1 MSIFVA
7 DEQTETLDLP
17 PLRSLAELV
26 LSEDGYPPSS
36 EVTMLL
42 VSDEEM
48 SSYNKRFLDRDGP
61 TDVLAF
67 PVEDL
72 TPGVVPD
79 VDINGPPL
87 LLGDIIIAPSYI
99 SRQASEMGVTFE
111 DELSLMVVHGILHL
125 LGYDHQNDEEAEAM
139 EQRERELLAKVGK
152 ERR

>member
-7 DEQTETLDLP
+7 DEQGEDIDLAGI
-17 PLRSLAELV
+17 RSLAELV
-26 LSEDGYPPSS
+26 LDEEGFPEDT
-36 EVTMLL
+36 EATLLL

-48 SSYNKRFLDRDGP
+48 VAYNRRFLDREGP

-72 TPGVVPD
+72 EAGVVPD
-79 VDINGPPL
+79 RESNQPPL

-99 SRQASEMGVTFE
+99 RRQARSFEISFE
-111 DELSLMVVHGILHL
+111 DELALMVVHGLLHL
-125 LGYDHQNDEEAEAM
+125 LGYDHQEDLSAEQM
-139 EQRERELLAKVGK
+139 EGRERELLSRIGV

>member
-79 VDINGPPL
+79 VDTNGPPL

-99 SRQASEMGVTFE
+99 SRQAAEMGVTFE

>member
-7 DEQTETLDLP
+7 DEQTEPLDLP

-79 VDINGPPL
+79 VDTNGPPL

-99 SRQASEMGVTFE
+99 SRQAAEMGVTFE